1 MIWDAIKAR
10 LGEGSTWKGL
20 LSVATGIGLQLNGQ
34 QIDAIAAA
42 MVAIRSCCRI
52 SSANERSTSRGG

>member
-42 MVAIRSCCRI
+42 MVAIYAALSI
-52 SSANERSTSRGG
+52 LLPDKFGK